1 MTLTVAKFYMHAPVP
16 LSCLLVNCWL
26 RYIKKYGKTS
36 GESTV
41 FQTGHLTVVKTAKT
55 FFNVLRS
62 NYTVEELCR
71 SDS

>member
-1 MTLTVAKFYMHAPVP
+1 MTLIVANFYMHAPVP
-16 LSCLLVNCWL
+16 LSCLLANCWQ

-36 GESTV
+36 SESAV
-41 FQTGHLTVVKTAKT
+41 LQTGHLTVVKTAKT

-62 NYTVEELCR
+62 NYTLEELCI